1 MNELHALARQLRQF
15 DADGTITKKL
25 RTELRGPVPAVRAR
39 IKAAAIGTLPAGG
52 GLNIWVAQ
60 TKITASVVMR
70 GRSAGV
76 LMRGGRRSVANL
88 RGTTAGGQTDVR
100 AIDRGRLRH
109 PRWGHR
115 RRGDW
120 FTQAVTPG
128 FFTKTAAEAPEW
140 EGAVDRAVAS
150 ALEDLG
156 A

>member
-1 MNELHALARQLRQF
+1 MNELHALARQLRKF
-15 DADGTITKKL
+15 DTDGTITKKL
-25 RTELRGPVPAVRAR
+25 RTELRRPVPAVRAR
-39 IKAAAIGTLPAGG
+39 IRAAAIGTLPAGG
-52 GLNIWVAQ
+52 GINVWVAQ

-76 LMRGGRRSVANL
+76 LMRGGRRSQ
-88 RGTTAGGQTDVR
+88 GGQTDMR

-120 FTQAVTPG
+120 FTQVVTPG

-140 EGAVDRAVAS
+140 DGAVDRAVAN
-150 ALEDLG
+150 ALEELG